1 MVAFEWTVAILQSR
15 NGMESMALVAL
26 QLAVIF
32 KTLRSY
38 SLTLMFLLVVAL
50 FNSGLLS
57 FLSIQQ

>member
-1 MVAFEWTVAILQSR
+1 
-15 NGMESMALVAL
+15 MESMALVAL

>member
-32 KTLRSY
+32 KTLPFY
-38 SLTLMFLLVVAL
+38 STIKQNVTQE
-50 FNSGLLS
+50 N
-57 FLSIQQ
+57 Q